1 MQAPMH
7 PPGFEQIRREELART
22 FERLLAV
29 RRAFHPAMLAV
40 MITVVVSEGRLW
52 RAALLLSVPLFALLL
67 TLVEAYRLKRLGVGA
82 YEPRRDVLW
91 VGVAIPVAAL
101 CTGGIRSPILAPVL
115 SLLVF
120 LPIIISRRATR
131 RASLLAL
138 AMIWAF
144 ALARPYAP
152 WMMPATFLDAAGRP
166 NLHFDLFVAAVFT
179 VFALVASQYGLGL
192 REMNDSMLSRS
203 LSARAEALDL
213 YRERLH
219 ELTLLTGQIAHELK
233 NPLAS
238 IRGLAQL
245 MRAPSANNA
254 RRLEVLE
261 AEVERM
267 QGILEEFL
275 NFSRPLVPLSQT
287 EVDVSEICR
296 DVMALHEGVAAS
308 QGLTLIAPNQR
319 LPVRCDARKV
329 KQIMVNLVQNAVEA
343 SSPGGEVLVALNQR
357 DQFAAIQ
364 VLDRGHGLADA
375 HGGRAFDTGITSK
388 AHGSG
393 LGLTIVRMLAE
404 QHRGSARLFNREGG
418 GCVAEVLLPVDG
430 ASGVS

>member
-1 MQAPMH
+1 MQALLH

-22 FERLLAV
+22 FERLFAV
-29 RRAFHPAMLAV
+29 RRVFQPVMLAI
-40 MITVVVSEGRLW
+40 MITVVVSEGKLW
-52 RAALLLSVPLFALLL
+52 RAALLVSVPVFALLL

-91 VGVAIPVAAL
+91 AGVAIPLAAL

-120 LPIIISRRATR
+120 LPIVISRRATLS
-131 RASLLAL
+131 AAFVAL
-138 AMIWAF
+138 AMIWTF

-152 WMMPATFLDAAGRP
+152 WMMPATFLDAAGHT
-166 NLHFDLFVAAVFT
+166 NLRFDLFVAAVFT

-203 LSARAEALDL
+203 LSARAEALEL

-245 MRAPSANNA
+245 MRAPSTKNS

-308 QGLTLIAPNQR
+308 QRLTLIAPSER
-319 LPVRCDARKV
+319 LPIRCDARKV

-343 SSPGGEVLVALNQR
+343 SSPGGEVLVALNRR
-357 DQFAAIQ
+357 DHFAAIQ
-364 VLDRGHGLADA
+364 VLDRGHGLTDS
-375 HGGRAFDTGITSK
+375 HGGRAFDTGVTSK
-388 AHGSG
+388 ARGSG

-404 QHRGSARLFNREGG
+404 QHRGSARLSNREGG
-418 GCVAEVLLPVDG
+418 GCIAEVLLPVNG
-430 ASGVS
+430 ASGAP